1 MRVVIAD
8 DVLLVRAGEAQ
19 LLRSVG
25 IEVVAEC
32 ADADELLRAV
42 ALESPDAAIIDIR
55 MPPTHTDE
63 GLVAA
68 QRIRRLHP
76 STAVLVL
83 SQYLEPAYA
92 SRLLADEPAMTG
104 YLLKE
109 RVLDVTVLVDA
120 LEAVVAGSCIIDDA
134 IVGRLVDRRRGAA
147 GHDPLTDREA
157 EVLELIAAG
166 RSNTAIADQLCI
178 SPKTVEALVTAVFRK
193 LGLEASPTSNRRVLA
208 VLSVLART
216 EG

>member
-32 ADADELLRAV
+32 ADADGLLRAV

-55 MPPTHTDE
+55 MPRPTPTRDWWPPN
-63 GLVAA
+63 GSAGCTRA
-68 QRIRRLHP
+68 PRCSCSANTWNRR
-76 STAVLVL
+76 
-83 SQYLEPAYA
+83 YA

-109 RVLDVTVLVDA
+109 RVSTSPSSSKPSSGI
-120 LEAVVAGSCIIDDA
+120 VAGSCVIDDA
-134 IVGRLVDRRRGAA
+134 IVERLVDRRRGAG

-166 RSNTAIADQLCI
+166 RSNTAIA
-178 SPKTVEALVTAVFRK
+178 
-193 LGLEASPTSNRRVLA
+193 
-208 VLSVLART
+208 
-216 EG
+216 

>member
-25 IEVVAEC
+25 VEVVAEC
-32 ADADELLRAV
+32 ADAEELLRAV
-42 ALESPDAAIIDIR
+42 ALESPHAAIVDIR

-76 STAVLVL
+76 RTAVLVL

-109 RVLDVTVLVDA
+109 RVYDVTVLVDA
-120 LEAVVAGSCIIDDA
+120 LERIVSGSCVIDDA
-134 IVGRLVDRRRGAA
+134 IVERLVERRRGT
-147 GHDPLTDREA
+147 GGNNPLTDREA

-166 RSNTAIADQLCI
+166 RSNAAIGDQLCI
-178 SPKTVEALVTAVFRK
+178 STKTVETLVSAVFRK
-193 LGLEASPTSNRRVLA
+193 LGLEASPSANRRVLA
-208 VLSVLART
+208 VLSVLARP
-216 EG
+216 